1 MSFLEPVIASIL
13 GAAVTA
19 LAVFLKKNLTARAIL
34 KYGPLVQKAYDI
46 IDPVLDKN
54 LGNWN
59 GSKVDKAF
67 ELAIESVSDGELSS
81 DEIKKLA
88 VHMAQAWLLVQ
99 LLRKCVSLKKVA
111 CLLNNARLLKRS
123 LQRSTLPPDNGYF

>member
-88 VHMAQAWLLVQ
+88 MHMAQAWLPGAAAE
-99 LLRKCVSLKKVA
+99 KV
-111 CLLNNARLLKRS
+111 RLLEQS
-123 LQRSTLPPDNGYF
+123 GMPAEQRKAAEEITAKVNTAS